1 MINHTL
7 KKNTSREA
15 VRYIIVGLANTAMT
29 AVVIFGLMHA
39 GVGIYPS
46 NATGY
51 VVGIIFSFV
60 MNAKFTFSTTLSPL
74 RFIKFV
80 STCAFCYILNLIAM
94 KVFFIVIPDAI
105 YTAQVV
111 GMIIYTT
118 AGFIINKYL
127 SLIHI

>member
-1 MINHTL
+1 MINYTL

-15 VRYIIVGLANTAMT
+15 LRYIIVGLANTAMT

-39 GVGIYPS
+39 GVGVYPS

-74 RFIKFV
+74 RFIKFL

-94 KVFFIVIPDAI
+94 KVFFIVIPNAI

-111 GMIIYTT
+111 GMVIYTT
-118 AGFIINKYL
+118 AGFILNKYW
-127 SLIHI
+127 SMK

>member
-1 MINHTL
+1 MINYTL
-7 KKNTSREA
+7 KKNISREA

-74 RFIKFV
+74 RFIKFL

-118 AGFIINKYL
+118 AGFIINKYWTMK
-127 SLIHI
+127 

>member
-15 VRYIIVGLANTAMT
+15 VRYIIVGLANTAIT

-118 AGFIINKYL
+118 AGFIINKYW
-127 SLIHI
+127 SMK

>member
-1 MINHTL
+1 MINYTL
-7 KKNTSREA
+7 KKNISREA
-15 VRYIIVGLANTAMT
+15 VRYIIVGLANTAIT
-29 AVVIFGLMHA
+29 AIAIFGLMQA
-39 GVGIYPS
+39 GVGVYPS

-74 RFIKFV
+74 RFIKFL
-80 STCAFCYILNLIAM
+80 STCAFCYILNLIAI
-94 KVFFIVIPDAI
+94 KVFFIVIPNAI

-118 AGFIINKYL
+118 AGFILNKYW
-127 SLIHI
+127 SMK

>member
-74 RFIKFV
+74 RFYQIRINMRLLLHFKFN
-80 STCAFCYILNLIAM
+80 SNES
-94 KVFFIVIPDAI
+94 FFHR
-105 YTAQVV
+105 YT
-111 GMIIYTT
+111 
-118 AGFIINKYL
+118 
-127 SLIHI
+127 

>member
-1 MINHTL
+1 MINHTS

-118 AGFIINKYL
+118 AGFIINKYW
-127 SLIHI
+127 SMK